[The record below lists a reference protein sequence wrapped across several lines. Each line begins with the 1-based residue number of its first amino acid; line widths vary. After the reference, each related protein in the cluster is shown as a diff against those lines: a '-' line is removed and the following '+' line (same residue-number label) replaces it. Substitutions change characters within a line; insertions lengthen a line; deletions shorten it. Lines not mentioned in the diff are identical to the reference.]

1 MKREETVAFYL
12 ARMKLSQQFISALV
26 ERPEDRFVKTTKF
39 LKNIGGRLH
48 YYFFTFGE
56 YDIVLIY
63 ELPDNVTAASL
74 SMVFCAAGTA
84 TEMET
89 IPLLT
94 MEEAIAAMR
103 AASEAVGAYQPPGRP
118 AKAGKKSH

>member
-1 MKREETVAFYL
+1 MAFYL
-12 ARMKLSQQFISALV
+12 ARIKLSQQFINALV

-39 LKNIGGRLH
+39 LKSIGGRLH

-56 YDIVLIY
+56 HDIVLIY

-84 TEMET
+84 SEMET
-89 IPLLT
+89 TPLLT
-94 MEEAIAAMR
+94 MEEAIGAMR
-103 AASEAVGAYQPPGRP
+103 LASDTVRAYQPPGQP
-118 AKAGKKSH
+118 ANTGKKKKSR